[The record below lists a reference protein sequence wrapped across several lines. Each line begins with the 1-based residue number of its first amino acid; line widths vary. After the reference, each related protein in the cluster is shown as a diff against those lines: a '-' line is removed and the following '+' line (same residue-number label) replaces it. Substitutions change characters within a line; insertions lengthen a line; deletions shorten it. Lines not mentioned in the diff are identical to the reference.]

1 MDAHRDEETAAS
13 PLIAVP
19 APGGRSHAADAHL
32 LSAAFLFVFSAYSAA
47 QNLQTSVNTV
57 RARSSPVFV
66 PLPRVPCRSRSHRC
80 GRGAG
85 GRPGH
90 RLDGDPLH
98 LLHALLRGRVARGH
112 ADGAQARA
120 RRRQQRLPA
129 LHPCQP
135 CPDMV
140 RASWWRI
147 ATLANAVVLRLF
159 GVGCVLPD

>member
-66 PLPRVPCRSRSHRC
+66 PLPRVPYRSRSHRC

>member
-57 RARSSPVFV
+57 RARSSPVIV
-66 PLPRVPCRSRSHRC
+66 PLPRVPDPSSRSRSHRC

-120 RRRQQRLPA
+120 RRRQQRLRA
-129 LHPCQP
+129 VHHRQP
-135 CPDMV
+135 RPDMV
-140 RASWWRI
+140 CDLGLDAQCLFDRI
-147 ATLANAVVLRLF
+147 PSLAGRV
-159 GVGCVLPD
+159 